1 MKAFNVIWWDFNKKE
16 PEAYDIMPF
25 LLDEYE
31 RKPRKYKPKITDRA
45 AVTQFV
51 RQYALYQWWGRCQ
64 YEIIISNW
72 PTQDLSVKWDIHKQ
86 IIMNLDIIVDI
97 LIENI
102 KERNKSRRQKKLNI
116 KHGY

>member
-16 PEAYDIMPF
+16 PEAYDMMPF

-72 PTQDLSVKWDIHKQ
+72 PTQVLSVKWDIHKQ